1 MMHTFT
7 KKSLSRWGWM
17 LLLAVIL
24 VVSFYQLITLGKNDI
39 QVPEFLRFLVEPTSN
54 PGWFLGLVSI
64 LPMLGFPMSAFCL
77 LAGMKFGLTLG
88 TLIIGV
94 AMVLHILLAY
104 WLGHS
109 YLKEPLHRWLDKRG
123 YSIGRMPE
131 QHQLKYAI
139 TFVAL
144 PLVPYAA
151 KNYLLAMS
159 RLRLSYFLAVSWP
172 IQMLYSFP
180 LIAITGAVQEGNPT
194 LFIISIIGL
203 AVLYGIYRW
212 ARSGKVPGIRKGG
225 QKARSGADTRTY
237 SEKDTG
243 NHSA

>member
-1 MMHTFT
+1 MYAPAKRT
-7 KKSLSRWGWM
+7 LSRWGWI
-17 LLLAVIL
+17 LLLAIIL

-39 QVPEFLRFLVEPTSN
+39 QVPDFLRFLVEPTSN
-54 PGWFLGLVSI
+54 PGWFLGLVGL

-77 LAGMKFGLTLG
+77 LAGMKFGLTMG
-88 TLIIGV
+88 TLTIGV
-94 AMVLHILLAY
+94 AMALHLLTAY

-139 TFVAL
+139 TFVAI

-151 KNYLLAMS
+151 KNYLLAMT
-159 RLRLSYFLAVSWP
+159 RLRLSYYLAVAWT

-194 LFIISIIGL
+194 LFIIAVAGL
-203 AVLYGIYRW
+203 GLLYGLYRW
-212 ARSGKVPGIRKGG
+212 AG
-225 QKARSGADTRTY
+225 
-237 SEKDTG
+237 TG
-243 NHSA
+243 NGESNNEKL